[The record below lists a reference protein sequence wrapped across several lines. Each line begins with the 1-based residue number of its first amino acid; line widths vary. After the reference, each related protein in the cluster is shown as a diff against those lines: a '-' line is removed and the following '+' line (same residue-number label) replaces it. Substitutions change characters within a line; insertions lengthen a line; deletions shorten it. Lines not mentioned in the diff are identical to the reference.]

1 MAVGL
6 CTRCVQSIHSCR
18 PSQKAEKPE
27 RISPPNSQTMEPKH
41 LKWPQPQDWGWVIPS
56 WGFCFV
62 LGPWDSW
69 AQLWG
74 EGWEEKRFWVG
85 TIGASTN
92 WHQVSRGRWAPWA
105 LCVSLIHQPIAALIT
120 APSELVLSYL
130 LESGRVGPT
139 PGSSELPITGDVQ
152 AEALQP
158 LGWSVIE
165 QFPASGEECFLLWKE
180 HQITGPTA

>member
-1 MAVGL
+1 MAVGNGGGEWRWGCAQGVSRAFTVVDQVRRL
-6 CTRCVQSIHSCR
+6 KNLRGFPLQTPKQWNQSILNG
-18 PSQKAEKPE
+18 
-27 RISPPNSQTMEPKH
+27 PNLRSGDGSFLPR
-41 LKWPQPQDWGWVIPS
+41 
-56 WGFCFV
+56 GFCFV

-120 APSELVLSYL
+120 APSELMPSWALCL
-130 LESGRVGPT
+130 LPARDWE
-139 PGSSELPITGDVQ
+139 
-152 AEALQP
+152 
-158 LGWSVIE
+158 GWTH
-165 QFPASGEECFLLWKE
+165 PRK
-180 HQITGPTA
+180 